1 MKGKNMDKSKIKPK
15 TVGIYLEI
23 EESIIN
29 RLIDKIM
36 IKRMTGEFYG
46 EEDEFAE
53 LIIQAIEKG
62 EDKILILQKASKAE
76 SE

>member
-1 MKGKNMDKSKIKPK
+1 MDKSKIKPK